1 MVDHKDQVRLTI
13 LHSNDIHGD
22 FSPEEKDGLMSGGI
36 ARLAGYI
43 KEIRKNEE
51 NVIYAVAGDMFKGS
65 IIDSEYKG
73 VSTIELMNMLEP
85 DVATLGNHEIDYGL
99 AHLLFIEKCAT
110 FPIINAN
117 LFVASNHTRLFQP
130 YLVLEKGGLKIL
142 FIGIVTEEV
151 LASTKTEPVIG
162 SLVDVKEAAEEVGI
176 IVDSYK
182 TVDIDYTV
190 ILSHIGFDKDVELAS
205 LLKKEYGIDLIIGG
219 HTHTFMYGAEEVNGI
234 KIVQAGTGTDQIGR
248 IDLTFGKQDGKL
260 VDFQY
265 ELVSINEN
273 SCPVDD
279 FVKELF
285 ENYKSD
291 TDQKYRQVL
300 ATFKRKLTHPARNQE
315 TELGNLFADMMQE
328 DSSFEL
334 MILGSGSLRLPEL
347 GPILHMEDL
356 KVFFPYDDALHLL
369 EVTGDQL
376 KRMVSYVCRDEA
388 WAGHTEFYQYSK
400 QLRFTWSKSQHKL
413 LAFKFNGED
422 LPDEARVKIALQD
435 YHYNNFTE
443 FFGVPFE
450 EVVKNRRP
458 RIIAVSCCG
467 IYEEMFVN
475 RRNID
480 ANVEGRITI
489 VD

>member
-1 MVDHKDQVRLTI
+1 MDNTVKLTI
-13 LHSNDIHGD
+13 LHTNDIHGD
-22 FSPEEKDGLMSGGI
+22 FTPEEKNGVMSGGI

-43 KEIRKNEE
+43 NETRDKEE
-51 NVIYAVAGDMFKGS
+51 NVIFAVAGDMFKGS

-73 VSTIELMNMLEP
+73 ISTIELMNMLNP
-85 DVATLGNHEIDYGL
+85 DVVTLGNHEIDYGL

-117 LFVASNHTRLFQP
+117 LFVTTNHTRLFNP
-130 YLVLEKGGLKIL
+130 YLVLERNGIKVL

-151 LASTKTEPVIG
+151 LASTKSEAVIG
-162 SLVDVKEAAEEVGI
+162 SFVDVKEAAEEVGVI
-176 IVDSYK
+176 CDSYK

-190 ILSHIGFDKDVELAS
+190 ILSHIGFDKDQELAS
-205 LLKKEYGIDLIIGG
+205 LLSKEYGVDLIIGG
-219 HTHTFMYGAEEVNGI
+219 HTHTFLEEAVEVNGI

-248 IDLTFGKQDGKL
+248 IDLTFDKDKKGVQSFDYRL
-260 VDFQY
+260 VP
-265 ELVSINEN
+265 INEN
-273 SCPVDD
+273 TC
-279 FVKELF
+279 KEDEYVEQLF
-285 ENYKSD
+285 ESYKSD

-300 ATFKRKLTHPARNQE
+300 ATFKRKLTHPQRNQE

-328 DSSFEL
+328 DSSFDL

-347 GPILHMEDL
+347 GPILTMEDL

-369 EVTGDQL
+369 EVTGAQL
-376 KRMVSYVCRDEA
+376 KRMVAYICRDEA
-388 WAGHTEFYQYSK
+388 WTGHTEFYQYSK
-400 QLRFTWSKSQHKL
+400 QLKFTWSKSKHEFL
-413 LAFKFNGED
+413 SFKFNGED
-422 LPDEARVKIALQD
+422 LPDDARIKIALQN
-435 YHYNNFTE
+435 YHFNNFTE

-450 EVVKNRRP
+450 EVEKNRHP
-458 RIIAVSCCG
+458 RVIAVSCCG

-480 ANVEGRITI
+480 AHVEGRINI